1 MKMTEITLEDIKSYL
16 RVDGDDED
24 TFISAALEASRQY
37 IRTYTAQDDAFLDSC
52 ADIPM
57 AVFALCADMYDVRQ
71 ATVNN
76 DKAKPLV
83 RQILDSYSRN
93 WIG

>member
-37 IRTYTAQDDAFLDSC
+37 IRTYTAQDDEFLDTC

-76 DKAKPLV
+76 DKANPLV

>member
-16 RVDGDDED
+16 RVDGDDDD

-37 IRTYTAQDDAFLDSC
+37 IRTYTAQTDEFLDTC

-71 ATVNN
+71 ATVAN
-76 DKAKPLV
+76 DKANPLV